1 MVTPVRELG
10 EAADVELK
18 KLLEVKNITLEAAM
32 GKVRKCK
39 ASSKKEN
46 QMVTPVRELG
56 ASGNVVEETSGH
68 GFGEKSC
75 KTCFNCGKEGHFVQD
90 RNCPARG
97 RKSSS
102 CSKYGHYANYCKGGR
117 SPKPGK
123 QSTTLQQG
131 GGQRRHVQG
140 KQAKF
145 VEGHFENS
153 DEDDTFCFYYRR
165 TDMCSVDVS

>member
-1 MVTPVRELG
+1 MGKVRKCKASSKKENQMVTPVRELG

-56 ASGNVVEETSGH
+56 ASGNMVEETSGH

-131 GGQRRHVQG
+131 GG
-140 KQAKF
+140 
-145 VEGHFENS
+145 
-153 DEDDTFCFYYRR
+153 
-165 TDMCSVDVS
+165 